1 MKKSADTQQKND
13 RPLALLGGLGAREFL
28 REYWQKKPL
37 LIRGAFADFVD
48 PLDKK
53 AIMALAARDDAESRL
68 IANDGGRWRLT
79 HGPFSRRDF
88 AAVKE
93 TKWTV
98 LVQDTQ
104 HFSRAAHDVLAHFN
118 FIAHA
123 RIDDLMVSYAVP
135 GAGVGAH
142 FDSYDVF
149 LLQGAGKRRWRIS
162 AQTDLRIKAGM
173 PLKILARFKPEQEY
187 LLETGDMLYLPP
199 GFAHEG
205 IAETESLTW
214 SVGFRAPSAQE
225 LSVAM
230 LDYLRDEVAF
240 DGEYRDPDLLPSRN
254 PGAIDE
260 SMITTATTMLAA
272 MRAAAGNAA
281 HIKRCLGRLLTE
293 PKPHVFFEA
302 PEPVLTL
309 ARFRAR
315 ALSHGVEL
323 DLKSRLLY
331 DRDSFY
337 FNGATIEATPFDTMY
352 LRQLADARCLPP
364 GVLALV
370 ADSPLLGKLF
380 DAYREGGLRLI

>member
-118 FIAHA
+118 FIPHA

-260 SMITTATTMLAA
+260 AMITTATTMLAA

-380 DAYREGGLRLI
+380 DAYREGGLRLT

>member
-1 MKKSADTQQKND
+1 MKKSAHTQQKND

-118 FIAHA
+118 FIPHA

-173 PLKILARFKPEQEY
+173 PLKVLARFKPEHEY

-260 SMITTATTMLAA
+260 AMITTATTMLAA

>member
-37 LIRGAFADFVD
+37 LIRSAFADFVD

-118 FIAHA
+118 FIPHA

-173 PLKILARFKPEQEY
+173 PLKVLARFKPEHEY

-240 DGEYRDPDLLPSRN
+240 DGEYRDPGLLPSQN

>member
-1 MKKSADTQQKND
+1 MKESADTQQKND

-79 HGPFSRRDF
+79 HGPFSRRDYV
-88 AAVKE
+88 AAKE

-118 FIAHA
+118 FIPHA

-240 DGEYRDPDLLPSRN
+240 DGEYRDPGLLPSRN

>member
-149 LLQGAGKRRWRIS
+149 LVQGAGKRRWRIS

>member
-118 FIAHA
+118 FIPHA

-199 GFAHEG
+199 GFAHDG
-205 IAETESLTW
+205 TAETESLTW

-254 PGAIDE
+254 PGSIDE

-352 LRQLADARCLPP
+352 LRQLADARALPP

-380 DAYREGGLRLI
+380 DAYREGGLRLT